1 MISTLKQPTFTR
13 VGFRTTRRPTRK
25 LVTYAKKRSTLDF
38 AEAVNGRASMYGV
51 ILGGSNVLLTGLNI
65 PQQIA
70 SIPTATLGVMS
81 CVFVLMSMK
90 NADDKLNEEQFERY
104 ATRDTGRGFMVLFAL
119 MTLYGLG
126 HMPSYL

>member
-1 MISTLKQPTFTR
+1 MISSLKQPTFTR
-13 VGFRTTRRPTRK
+13 VGFRPSRPTRK

-51 ILGGSNVLLTGLNI
+51 ILGGSNAFLTGLNI

-70 SIPTATLGVMS
+70 SVPTAALGVMS
-81 CVFVLMSMK
+81 CVFVVMSMK
-90 NADDKLNEEQFERY
+90 NADEKLNEEQFERY

>member
-70 SIPTATLGVMS
+70 SIPVSYTHLTLPT
-81 CVFVLMSMK
+81 K
-90 NADDKLNEEQFERY
+90 A
-104 ATRDTGRGFMVLFAL
+104 
-119 MTLYGLG
+119 
-126 HMPSYL
+126 